1 MMEMRYVELNEI
13 CDVRDGTHDSPKY
26 VQEGFPLV
34 TSKNIIDGKLDLSTV
49 NYLTQ
54 KDYDKI
60 NERSKVDR
68 GDIIMPMIGTIGNPL
83 LIGDFYKFAIKN
95 VALIKFPN
103 KNISNRYI
111 WYFLKSDAFN
121 KYVAE
126 KNRGGTQKF
135 LSLNDIR
142 RMKVPY
148 ISYFEQISV
157 VEKLDMVYK
166 VIMQRIKEL
175 QLLDDLIKARFV
187 EMFGDPVENPKKYYV
202 AALRELIDK
211 EYITYH
217 LDGNHGGDYPRSDE
231 FVDNGVPYISANCI
245 VNGEVDF
252 SRAKYLTPE
261 RASKLR
267 KGIARDEDVLFA
279 HNATVGPTVVLHTDE
294 EKVILGTSL
303 TAYRCN
309 KKEIMPDY
317 LKTYMLSDGFIQ
329 QYSAEMK
336 QTTRNQVPITIQ
348 KKYLFLIPPIEEQR
362 QFTDF
367 VHQVDKSKV
376 VVQKALDETQ
386 ILFNSLMQQYFG

>member
-187 EMFGDPVENPKKYYV
+187 EMFGDVIHNDRKWKCMQFSDITTSRLGKMLDTKHQTGTCKYPYLANFNVQWFRFELDNLNEMDFNEKDREEFYLEDGDLLVCEGGEIGRCAVWHNQVKKCFFQK
-202 AALRELIDK
+202 ALHR
-211 EYITYH
+211 
-217 LDGNHGGDYPRSDE
+217 
-231 FVDNGVPYISANCI
+231 V
-245 VNGEVDF
+245 
-252 SRAKYLTPE
+252 
-261 RASKLR
+261 
-267 KGIARDEDVLFA
+267 
-279 HNATVGPTVVLHTDE
+279 
-294 EKVILGTSL
+294 
-303 TAYRCN
+303 RCN
-309 KKEIMPDY
+309 QDIILPDY
-317 LKTYMLSDGFIQ
+317 LSWWFKYNCENGGFAAIEGAKATISHLTGVKMKMLDVTVPPVELQEQFVDFI
-329 QYSAEMK
+329 
-336 QTTRNQVPITIQ
+336 
-348 KKYLFLIPPIEEQR
+348 
-362 QFTDF
+362 
-367 VHQVDKSKV
+367 HQVDKSKV